1 MSANAYWFD
10 EGVLTVEDD
19 SGTELGV
26 AGLQDITVTPTATIE
41 RHYTSDSTKID
52 EQREHEHQVTV
63 DIGFSKW
70 SQQALTYWL
79 TGDASTS
86 DPVEWADSS
95 VPNKFSATLEVT
107 DAGGTTTT
115 AEVTGI
121 TFEEFPFFDG
131 SRGEFVQLDIS
142 GVGESFTLNPTA

>member
-1 MSANAYWFD
+1 MSANGYWFD
-10 EGVLTVEDD
+10 EGVLTIEDG

-26 AGLQDITVTPTATIE
+26 AGLQDITVTPSATVE
-41 RHYTSDSTKID
+41 QQYTGDSTKID
-52 EQREHEHQVTV
+52 AQREHEHQVTV
-63 DIGFSKW
+63 DIGYTKW
-70 SQQALTYWL
+70 SEEALTYWL
-79 TGDASTS
+79 SGDPTTS

-95 VPNKFSATLEVT
+95 IPNKFDATLEVT
-107 DAGGTTTT
+107 DTGGNTTT

-142 GVGESFTLNPTA
+142 GIGETFTLNPA